1 MIADASIR
9 LEKSSARL
17 KNISAQFG
25 NRFFGRLVRK
35 RLNKI
40 SVLRRHAL
48 QRYVSRAFTLVELL
62 VVIAII
68 GVLIALLLP
77 AVQAAREAA
86 RRMQCSNN
94 VKQHTLAVHTY
105 HDAYNSV
112 PGFGWGMNQNYS
124 AHVGLLPFV
133 EQQARYQLIESVKG
147 DYDGRNAVVNP
158 VRSNPYSDFEAWK
171 NPISVHC
178 CPSDG
183 NTRSGAD
190 NYTATNY
197 CFSFGDFENEMYGHC
212 YSATGRE
219 PNNTRTFFQQTRS
232 GAWQPT
238 YAIPLSLS
246 FAVASDGL
254 SHSILISERVGK
266 PQDINTAV
274 EFNSVKGGILAGET
288 ASWTN
293 PQTCMTYKGS
303 GNIYANYGQAKPLAG
318 QGTYFGYYGH
328 CYARFNTILPP
339 NSPSCAYAGGTR
351 MFTDASLLPPTSNHT
366 GGVTAGF
373 ADGSVAFISDTIQA
387 TFGSTVP
394 SGNMAGQLWS
404 GNAMKKADY
413 AYSGQSAFGLWGA
426 LGSINGGE
434 SAAIP

>member
-1 MIADASIR
+1 MGGYAKWLTCYILRAISLFFARVIACI
-9 LEKSSARL
+9 SARL
-17 KNISAQFG
+17 GKLSF
-25 NRFFGRLVRK
+25 VR
-35 RLNKI
+35 
-40 SVLRRHAL
+40 
-48 QRYVSRAFTLVELL
+48 RAFTLVELL

-68 GVLIALLLP
+68 GILIALLLP

-94 VKQHTLAVHTY
+94 VKQHALAVHTY
-105 HDAYNSV
+105 HDAYNAV

-147 DYDGRNAVVNP
+147 DHNGHSAVVNP
-158 VRSNPYSDFEAWK
+158 VRSNPYSDFDAWK
-171 NPISVHC
+171 DPISVHC

-183 NTRSGAD
+183 NTRSGAN

-232 GAWQPT
+232 GAWQAPT

-246 FAVASDGL
+246 FAAASDGL
-254 SHSILISERVGK
+254 SHSILISERVSK
-266 PQDINTAV
+266 PNAYQNGGSATQ
-274 EFNSVKGGILAGET
+274 FNSIKGGILGGET
-288 ASWTN
+288 ASWSN
-293 PQTCMTYKGS
+293 PQTCMTYKDT
-303 GNIYANYGQAKPLAG
+303 GNTYKTTAPGTPLAG

-328 CYARFNTILPP
+328 CFARFNTILPP
-339 NSPSCAYAGGTR
+339 NSPSCAYAGGTGLH
-351 MFTDASLLPPTSNHT
+351 TDASYLPPTSYHT

-373 ADGSVAFISDTIQA
+373 ADGSVTFISDTIQV

-394 SGNMAGQLWS
+394 SGNYGGQLWS
-404 GNAMKKADY
+404 GNTMKKADY
-413 AYSGQSAFGLWGA
+413 AYSGLSAFGLWGA
-426 LGSINGGE
+426 IGSINGGE
-434 SAAIP
+434 SASMP